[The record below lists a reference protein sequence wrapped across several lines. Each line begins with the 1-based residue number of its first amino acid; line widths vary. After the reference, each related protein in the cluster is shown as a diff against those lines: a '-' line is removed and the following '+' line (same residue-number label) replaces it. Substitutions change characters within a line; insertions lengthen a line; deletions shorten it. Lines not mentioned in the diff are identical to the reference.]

1 MKKLILPIFLMLLNS
16 VFAQQ
21 EKYFDEDDTS
31 SYVLII
37 PFEDKMYLSES
48 DISVDLS
55 KHNKYSSSQ
64 LNGSV
69 KFHIMREISA
79 SVRKMGDVMTFED
92 YELKKASDL
101 KALYSSVLYEI
112 EPVKKTIFNFSGRI
126 NYNRPL
132 KIDDN
137 KHSKRKE
144 MVMKVKVQ
152 KPETFV
158 NVANK
163 YNGKF
168 FVFIT
173 QIELKKAPNT
183 SQTDLAEDDFF
194 RQAKIHYNIIN
205 NKGKVV
211 KSDVA
216 YAFFP
221 NYEKEIRIIT
231 NEYIS
236 KAAYDIAYKIPTSLF
251 SK

>member
-1 MKKLILPIFLMLLNS
+1 MKKIILPIFVMLLNT

-48 DISVDLS
+48 DINIDLS
-55 KHNKYSSSQ
+55 KHNKYSPSQ

-79 SVRKMGDVMTFED
+79 SVRKMGDVLTFED
-92 YELKKASDL
+92 YEIKKAGDL
-101 KALYSSVLYEI
+101 KALYSSVIYKY
-112 EPVKKTIFNFSGRI
+112 EPVKKPLFNIAGRI
-126 NYNRPL
+126 NYNKPL
-132 KIDDN
+132 KIDD
-137 KHSKRKE
+137 SKTKRRKE

-158 NVANK
+158 DVANK
-163 YNGKF
+163 YNGNF

-173 QIELKKAPNT
+173 QIELNKAPNT
-183 SQTDLAEDDFF
+183 SQQDLADDDFF
-194 RQAKIHYNIIN
+194 RQAKIHYSIIN
-205 NKGKVV
+205 NKGKEV

-216 YAFFP
+216 YAYFP